1 VISAAFYLFDLDG
14 TLVDSS
20 PVHERAYRQVLAD
33 RHPDLLAG
41 FDYKAV
47 SGLTTLDAFRQLG
60 LDDSRSREATVA
72 KQGLYRAAV
81 NAGAVRA
88 LPGSGALLENIKARG
103 AAIAIVTSAS
113 RASATRTL
121 ESTGLLAFADAL
133 ITADDVTRGKPDP
146 EPYRTALARLNAD
159 PARTIAVEDA
169 LSGIASAHAAGV
181 KVIGVHDPAIR
192 AQADVYF
199 DDLATFAGA
208 LA

>member
-1 VISAAFYLFDLDG
+1 MISAAFYLFDLDG

-159 PARTIAVEDA
+159 PARPIAVEDA

-181 KVIGVHDPAIR
+181 KVIGVHEPAIR
-192 AQADVYF
+192 AQADIYF
-199 DDLATFAGA
+199 DDLAAFAGA